1 MNLDDIEALCGR
13 LAYARSVLETRT
25 GELQSRMDTLVRRR
39 LPGIKAAV
47 ARAAEAQAALQ
58 QAIEAHPDL
67 FERPKTKIFHGLRVG
82 YRKSQDTVTWE
93 DDDTLVARI
102 EKVFEDEADRLLLIH
117 KKPSKDALAELDAA
131 LLKRLGVAKQP
142 GEDQVTINPIDKD
155 VSRLVGALVKG
166 AVSEAMEK
174 GEAA

>member
-1 MNLDDIEALCGR
+1 MNLQDIEALCGR
-13 LAYARSVLETRT
+13 LASARSVLETRT

-39 LPGIKAAV
+39 LPGLKAAV

-58 QAIEAHPDL
+58 QAIEAHPEQ

-82 YRKSQDTVTWE
+82 YRKGQDTVTWE

-102 EKVFEDEADRLLLIH
+102 EKVFADDADRFLLIH
-117 KKPSKDALAELDAA
+117 KKPSKDALAELDAPT
-131 LLKRLGVAKQP
+131 LKRLGVTREP
-142 GEDQVTINPIDKD
+142 GQDQVTVHAIDKD
-155 VSRLVGALVKG
+155 VSKLVNALVKG
-166 AVSEAMEK
+166 AVGEAMEK